1 MVARVSSNRT
11 SDSGSRS
18 ATAHGR
24 LRAGKN
30 APAAVLRAPSAR
42 PRRRKS
48 RLSCPFGVPQ
58 VIRGAQGITPPRQAK
73 IVVNLTSVPC
83 LQDKEAFS
91 GGSFRATLSL
101 ALSGRKRRCAPRSL
115 TTRDGREPISKEP
128 HACRTPS
135 RLAWEKCLG
144 GKRGRR
150 AVGGSF
156 DPSGNPRR
164 DRRRKVISGRQGGC
178 GQLARHKSL
187 NIATVFT
194 CERVGVIFGMT
205 LQEDREVF
213 LFQDE
218 HVDAALTRARER
230 DIALGGKFTFV

>member
-83 LQDKEAFS
+83 DRQYDHLTYALRETGA
-91 GGSFRATLSL
+91 LSL
-101 ALSGRKRRCAPRSL
+101 DILQVQEGL
-115 TTRDGREPISKEP
+115 REN
-128 HACRTPS
+128 
-135 RLAWEKCLG
+135 
-144 GKRGRR
+144 R
-150 AVGGSF
+150 AE
-156 DPSGNPRR
+156 
-164 DRRRKVISGRQGGC
+164 Q
-178 GQLARHKSL
+178 
-187 NIATVFT
+187 
-194 CERVGVIFGMT
+194 ERI
-205 LQEDREVF
+205 
-213 LFQDE
+213 
-218 HVDAALTRARER
+218 
-230 DIALGGKFTFV
+230 